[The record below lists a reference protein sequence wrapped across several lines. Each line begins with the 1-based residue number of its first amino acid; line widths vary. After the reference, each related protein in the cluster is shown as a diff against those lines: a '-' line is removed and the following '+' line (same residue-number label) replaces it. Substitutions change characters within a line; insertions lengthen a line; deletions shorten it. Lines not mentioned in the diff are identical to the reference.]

1 MMKKTSLGTTLKLL
15 KKSLGIVVRYPMIES
30 TIIYNEVTIRRMRRL
45 AESLSERDRRAYV
58 AVEAYK
64 SGSPGVVVVAGIFGM
79 STETIKKGRDDLDSP
94 ERLPPSGRQ
103 RHKGA
108 GRKGVCSEQPG
119 LEAVFD
125 ALIETHL
132 GGDPMNE
139 DVVWT
144 DLQPSG
150 IVAKLNDQG
159 FSISENTVRALLK
172 KRDPQTHAREIA
184 GNRRSGSGA
193 SQRPV

>member
-1 MMKKTSLGTTLKLL
+1 MTDLT
-15 KKSLGIVVRYPMIES
+15 E
-30 TIIYNEVTIRRMRRL
+30 IYNEITIRRMRRL
-45 AESLSERDRRAYV
+45 AKSLSERDRRAYV

-64 SGSPGVVVVAGIFGM
+64 PGSPGVVVVAGLFGM

-94 ERLPPSGRQ
+94 ERLPPPGRQ

-119 LEAVFD
+119 LEAAFD
-125 ALIETHL
+125 TLVETHL

-139 DVVWT
+139 DMVWT

-150 IVAKLNDQG
+150 IVAKLTDQG
-159 FSISENTVRALLK
+159 FSISENTVRELLK
-172 KRDPQTHAREIA
+172 KKTSANANANAR
-184 GNRRSGSGA
+184 
-193 SQRPV
+193 P